1 MDEIVLPKL
10 LKESSDSFLKYY
22 KSIIEGNNNKII
34 KISHTFSLVEIQ
46 TNLFKL
52 TNGKNLCK
60 DPITLILNNV
70 QASLLI
76 LFNKNKNDSLS
87 LYKISKE
94 LSIPVE
100 ILKENILPLIN
111 NPQNNILKKIN
122 KNLDFKLNVD
132 NESLSIEDDLCLNDN
147 FSTQEKILKFYEKN
161 QKENF
166 IKKEIFEGERSYVIE
181 ANIVKIL
188 KMNKRMNIHELMEKV
203 MKSIEIFKIS
213 ISVILIL

>member
-1 MDEIVLPKL
+1 LDEIVLPKL